1 MSPSVQWDWLLH
13 PPRPGIVNME
23 VDRRLLERV
32 ETSPSQCTLVRFYR
46 WERPTVSLG
55 SHQRA
60 ERSLDQRH
68 CLERG
73 IPWVHRP
80 TGGRAVF
87 HADELTYAVV
97 SNDPFHFPLHSLQQ
111 THQKISLAL
120 RRGLQLLGI
129 EATLAARSDRP
140 SDSSPTEPQK
150 PCFTAPCFHE
160 VVQGSRKIV
169 GSAQR
174 KLKRSFL
181 QHGAIPLTI
190 DYPSMAAALGVDP
203 DMLRSKALSV
213 SEAAGKPMAFET
225 LSSALRQGLEESF
238 GVQLKFATLLNVF
251 HSSNAPVSLE

>member
-1 MSPSVQWDWLLH
+1 MHSSAKWDWLLN
-13 PPRPGIVNME
+13 PPQPGIVNME
-23 VDRRLLERV
+23 VDRQLLERV
-32 ETSPSQCTLVRFYR
+32 EASHSQCTLVRFYR

-55 SHQRA
+55 SHQIVERA
-60 ERSLDQRH
+60 LDKSH
-68 CLERG
+68 CLQEG

-87 HADELTYAVV
+87 HADELTYAVA
-97 SNDPFHFPLHSLQQ
+97 SNDSFFFPIHSLQQ

-129 EATLAARSDRP
+129 EVTLAARNDRP
-140 SDSSPTEPQK
+140 SDSSPTQSQK

-174 KLKRSFL
+174 KLKKSFL
-181 QHGAIPLTI
+181 QHGALPLTI
-190 DYPSMAAALGVDP
+190 DYPGMAGALGVDP
-203 DMLRSKALSV
+203 SLLRSKALSV
-213 SEAAGKPMAFET
+213 SEAAGKPVTFET

-238 GVQLKFATLLNVF
+238 GVELKKA
-251 HSSNAPVSLE
+251 H

>member
-1 MSPSVQWDWLLH
+1 MRSLVQWDWMLH
-13 PPRPGIVNME
+13 PPQPGTVNME
-23 VDRRLLERV
+23 VDRRLLDRV
-32 ETSPSQCTLVRFYR
+32 ETSSDPCTLVRFYR

-60 ERSLDQRH
+60 ERALDQSH
-68 CLERG
+68 CLQQG

-87 HADELTYAVV
+87 HADELTYAVA

-111 THQKISLAL
+111 THQKISFAL

-129 EATLAARSDRP
+129 AATLAARSGRP
-140 SDSSPTEPQK
+140 SDSSGAESQR
-150 PCFTAPCFHE
+150 PCFAAPCFHE
-160 VVQGSRKIV
+160 VVKGSRKIV

-174 KLKRSFL
+174 KLKKSFL

-190 DYPSMAAALGVDP
+190 DYPSMARALGVSP
-203 DMLRSKALSV
+203 GLLCSKALSV
-213 SEAAGKPMAFET
+213 SEAAGRPVAFET

-238 GVQLKFATLLNVF
+238 QVQLKRTN
-251 HSSNAPVSLE
+251 

>member
-1 MSPSVQWDWLLH
+1 VSSSIQWDWLLH
-13 PPRPGIVNME
+13 SPRPGIVNME

-32 ETSPSQCTLVRFYR
+32 ETSPCQCTLVRFYR

-55 SHQRA
+55 SHQRT
-60 ERSLDQRH
+60 ERALNHRH
-68 CLERG
+68 CLEQG

-111 THQKISLAL
+111 THRKISLAL

-129 EATLAARSDRP
+129 ETTLAARSSRP
-140 SDSSPTEPQK
+140 PDSSPTGSQK

-190 DYPSMAAALGVDP
+190 DYPNMAGALGVNP
-203 DMLRSKALSV
+203 DLLRSKALSV
-213 SEAAGKPMAFET
+213 SAAAGRPIAFET
-225 LSSALRQGLEESF
+225 LSRALRQGLEESF
-238 GVQLKFATLLNVF
+238 EIQLKRI
-251 HSSNAPVSLE
+251 E